1 MPGNV
6 SSNTNP
12 TEANPYSKIWQQ
24 TSPYLQNAGLDSIYS
39 TKIGN
44 LLSGNADAIFTDA
57 TDQFADAVIK
67 EPVLNGMVKG
77 GIDIVKTVLLGNY
90 NKGQDIKEAGQNLS
104 DISSITT
111 MGSQIADAGN
121 SSSEQ
126 IVQTLQG
133 NMDSKSAEVDEAV
146 AVITTNAQEGTKQIE
161 ETVEKNKEI
170 TDTIAKN
177 QEQIDKN
184 NAQIQEK
191 QQRLNELA
199 SQIASKKAQL
209 GIKSQ
214 APAKPQSLPQTNQ
227 GDSSA
232 EGNNVNSDSGQ
243 QSFALMSTDGI
254 QDSELQAL
262 ISEYNSLGVEITG
275 LQQQNTALSS
285 ENISNQ
291 ETLAT
296 NVETT
301 QGNITQS
308 IEVSQEQSA
317 KIDAAAN
324 EIISM
329 ANDASSAINE
339 VQNVLKGQFPQLDK
353 LTLVKLA
360 TSVTKAAVCGT
371 NSGLLATAAA
381 TMGVGSVFS
390 FGATAAKAAELGAAS
405 ADQAAASAKNIAT
418 NVAGKVLQQQ
428 MTQYMNKTFSDIGKM
443 IGVDLSSMTSVMN
456 QYIQEQSNLSK
467 DSLAQFT
474 QVAQSNDAIK
484 TDENDT
490 SAA

>member
-1 MPGNV
+1 MASVSGTNGANGANV
-6 SSNTNP
+6 
-12 TEANPYSKIWQQ
+12 YSEVWQKS
-24 TSPYLQNAGLDSIYS
+24 SPYLQNLGLDSKYS

-44 LLSGNADAIFTDA
+44 ILNGNGDAILTDTTNQVVDNLVSDPVA
-57 TDQFADAVIK
+57 NAV
-67 EPVLNGMVKG
+67 VKG
-77 GIDIVKTVLLGNY
+77 AVDIVKTVLIGNY

-146 AVITTNAQEGTKQIE
+146 AVITTNAQEDTKQIE

-214 APAKPQSLPQTNQ
+214 TPAKPQSLPQTNQ

-275 LQQQNTALSS
+275 LQQQNATLST
-285 ENISNQ
+285 ENVSSQ
-291 ETLAT
+291 ETLT
-296 NVETT
+296 DNVETT
-301 QGNITQS
+301 QDSITES
-308 IEVSQEQSA
+308 IEVSNEQSA
-317 KIDAAAN
+317 KIDEAAN
-324 EIISM
+324 SIISM

-484 TDENDT
+484 TDEKDT

>member
-1 MPGNV
+1 MASVSGTNGANGANV
-6 SSNTNP
+6 
-12 TEANPYSKIWQQ
+12 YSEVWQKS
-24 TSPYLQNAGLDSIYS
+24 SPYLQNLGLDSKYS

-44 LLSGNADAIFTDA
+44 ILNGNGDAILTDTTNQVVDNLVSDPVA
-57 TDQFADAVIK
+57 NAV
-67 EPVLNGMVKG
+67 VKG
-77 GIDIVKTVLLGNY
+77 AVDIVKTVLVGNY

-133 NMDSKSAEVDEAV
+133 NMDNKSAEVDEAV
-146 AVITTNAQEGTKQIE
+146 SVITTNAQEGTKQIE

-177 QEQIDKN
+177 QEQIDQN

-191 QQRLNELA
+191 QQRMNELA
-199 SQIASKKAQL
+199 SQIATKKAQL

-214 APAKPQSLPQTNQ
+214 APAKPQPLPQANQ
-227 GDSSA
+227 GDPSA

-254 QDSELQAL
+254 EDSELQAL

-474 QVAQSNDAIK
+474 QIAQSNDAIK
-484 TDENDT
+484 TDDKDT

>member
-1 MPGNV
+1 MASVSGTNGANGANV
-6 SSNTNP
+6 
-12 TEANPYSKIWQQ
+12 YSEVWQKS
-24 TSPYLQNAGLDSIYS
+24 SPYLQNLGLDSKYS

-44 LLSGNADAIFTDA
+44 ILNGNGDAILTDTTNQVVDNIVSDPVA
-57 TDQFADAVIK
+57 NAV
-67 EPVLNGMVKG
+67 VKG
-77 GIDIVKTVLLGNY
+77 AVDIVKTVLIGNY

-133 NMDSKSAEVDEAV
+133 NMDNKSAEVDEAV

-161 ETVEKNKEI
+161 ETVEKNNEAV
-170 TDTIAKN
+170 DTITKN
-177 QEQIDKN
+177 QEQIDQN

-191 QQRLNELA
+191 QQRMNELA
-199 SQIASKKAQL
+199 SQIATKKAQL

-214 APAKPQSLPQTNQ
+214 APAKPQPLPQANQ
-227 GDSSA
+227 GDDKA
-232 EGNNVNSDSGQ
+232 DNKGVESGANQ
-243 QSFALMSTDGI
+243 QQFVPMSQDGI

-262 ISEYNSLGVEITG
+262 ITEYNGLGVDIAG
-275 LQQQNTALSS
+275 LQQQNATLST
-285 ENISNQ
+285 ENISSQ
-291 ETLAT
+291 ETLT
-296 NVETT
+296 DNVETT
-301 QGNITQS
+301 QDSITES
-308 IEVSQEQSA
+308 IEVSNEQSA
-317 KIDAAAN
+317 KIDEAAN

-474 QVAQSNDAIK
+474 QIAQSNDAIK
-484 TDENDT
+484 TDDKNT

>member
-1 MPGNV
+1 MASVSGTNGANGANV
-6 SSNTNP
+6 
-12 TEANPYSKIWQQ
+12 YSEVWQKS
-24 TSPYLQNAGLDSIYS
+24 SPYLQNLGLDSKYS

-44 LLSGNADAIFTDA
+44 ILNGNGDAILTDTTNQVVDNLVSDPVA
-57 TDQFADAVIK
+57 NAV
-67 EPVLNGMVKG
+67 VKG
-77 GIDIVKTVLLGNY
+77 AVDIVKTVLIGNY

-133 NMDSKSAEVDEAV
+133 NMDNKSAEVDEAV
-146 AVITTNAQEGTKQIE
+146 SVITTKAQDGTKQIE
-161 ETVEKNKEI
+161 ETVEKNNEAV
-170 TDTIAKN
+170 DTITKN
-177 QEQIDKN
+177 QEQIDQN

-191 QQRLNELA
+191 QQRMNELA
-199 SQIASKKAQL
+199 SQIATKKAQL

-214 APAKPQSLPQTNQ
+214 APAKPQPLPQANQ
-227 GDSSA
+227 GDDKA
-232 EGNNVNSDSGQ
+232 DNKGVESGANQ
-243 QSFALMSTDGI
+243 QQFVPMSQDGI

-262 ISEYNSLGVEITG
+262 ITEYNGLGVDIAG
-275 LQQQNTALSS
+275 LQQQNATLST
-285 ENISNQ
+285 ENISSQ
-291 ETLAT
+291 ETLT
-296 NVETT
+296 DNVETT
-301 QGNITQS
+301 QDSITES
-308 IEVSQEQSA
+308 IEVSNEQSA
-317 KIDAAAN
+317 KIDEAAN

-474 QVAQSNDAIK
+474 QIAQSNDAIK
-484 TDENDT
+484 SDDKDT

>member
-1 MPGNV
+1 MASVSGTNGSSGTNV
-6 SSNTNP
+6 
-12 TEANPYSKIWQQ
+12 YSEVWQKS
-24 TSPYLQNAGLDSIYS
+24 SPYLQNAGLDSIYS

-44 LLSGNADAIFTDA
+44 LLSGNADAILTDA

-90 NKGQDIKEAGQNLS
+90 NTGKDVQEAGQNLAN
-104 DISSITT
+104 INTVTTSSN
-111 MGSQIADAGN
+111 QVADAGN
-121 SSSEQ
+121 NASTQ

-133 NMDSKSAEVDEAV
+133 DMDSKSAEVDEAV
-146 AVITTNAQEGTKQIE
+146 SVITTKAQDGTKQIE
-161 ETVEKNKEI
+161 ETVEKNNEAV
-170 TDTIAKN
+170 DTITKN
-177 QEQIDKN
+177 QEQIDQN

-191 QQRLNELA
+191 QQRMNELA
-199 SQIASKKAQL
+199 SQIATKKAQL

-214 APAKPQSLPQTNQ
+214 APAKPQPLPQANQ
-227 GDSSA
+227 GDDKA
-232 EGNNVNSDSGQ
+232 DNKGVESGANQ
-243 QSFALMSTDGI
+243 QQFVPMSQDGI

-262 ISEYNSLGVEITG
+262 ITEYNGLGVDIAG
-275 LQQQNTALSS
+275 LQQQNATLST
-285 ENISNQ
+285 ENISSQ
-291 ETLAT
+291 ETLT
-296 NVETT
+296 DNVETT
-301 QGNITQS
+301 QDSITES
-308 IEVSQEQSA
+308 IEVSNEQSA
-317 KIDAAAN
+317 KIDEAAN
-324 EIISM
+324 NIISM
-329 ANDASSAINE
+329 AKDASSAINE
-339 VQNVLKGQFPQLDK
+339 VQNMLKGQFPQFDK

-381 TMGVGSVFS
+381 TMGATSIFS

-474 QVAQSNDAIK
+474 QIAQSNDAIK
-484 TDENDT
+484 SDDKDT

>member
-39 TKIGN
+39 TKIGV
-44 LLSGNADAIFTDA
+44 LLGGNKVDIAQNVVDQLADN
-57 TDQFADAVIK
+57 VVK

-90 NKGQDIKEAGQNLS
+90 NTGKDVQEAGQNLS
-104 DISSITT
+104 DINTVTTSSN
-111 MGSQIADAGN
+111 QVADAGN
-121 SSSEQ
+121 NASTQ

-133 NMDSKSAEVDEAV
+133 DMDSKSAEVDEAV
-146 AVITTNAQEGTKQIE
+146 SVITTKAQDGTKQIE
-161 ETVEKNKEI
+161 ETVEKNNEAV
-170 TDTIAKN
+170 DTITKN
-177 QEQIDKN
+177 QEQIDQN

-191 QQRLNELA
+191 QQRMNELA
-199 SQIASKKAQL
+199 SQIATKKAQL

-214 APAKPQSLPQTNQ
+214 APAKPQPLPQANQ
-227 GDSSA
+227 GDDKA
-232 EGNNVNSDSGQ
+232 DNKDVESGANQ
-243 QSFALMSTDGI
+243 QQFVPMSQDGI

-262 ISEYNSLGVEITG
+262 ITEYNGLGVDIAG
-275 LQQQNTALSS
+275 LQQQNATLST
-285 ENISNQ
+285 ENISSQ
-291 ETLAT
+291 ETLT
-296 NVETT
+296 DNVETT
-301 QGNITQS
+301 QDSITES
-308 IEVSQEQSA
+308 IEVSNEQSA
-317 KIDAAAN
+317 KIDEAAN
-324 EIISM
+324 NIISM
-329 ANDASSAINE
+329 AKDASSAINE
-339 VQNVLKGQFPQLDK
+339 VQNMLKGQFPQFDK

-381 TMGVGSVFS
+381 TMGATSIFS

-474 QVAQSNDAIK
+474 QIAQSNDAIK
-484 TDENDT
+484 SDDKDT